1 MDLRDDIRRH
11 IERYTQEHSGN
22 RDGDGS
28 RYFDTPLVGF
38 ASSADRLFD
47 EYKRIIGPFHW
58 TPSQA
63 LEGGT
68 GKAGPAEGTVICWVL
83 PITRKTRMSNRGQD
97 RFPSR
102 EWARTRDFGERF
114 NNKLRGLMEEYL
126 IARGVRAVAPM
137 LSYLWDRVDD
147 PEVGL
152 ASNWS
157 ERHAAFAAGL
167 GTFSINGGFITPRG
181 IAHRLGSV
189 VTDIVLEPSK
199 RPYGDHMENC
209 LTCRGIEC
217 GECIRRCPF
226 GAISVESHNKYRCQS
241 YTYSAAFKALGNEY
255 GTSVTGCGLCQTNVP
270 CESSI
275 PEG

>member
-1 MDLRDDIRRH
+1 M
-11 IERYTQEHSGN
+11 
-22 RDGDGS
+22 
-28 RYFDTPLVGF
+28 
-38 ASSADRLFD
+38 
-47 EYKRIIGPFHW
+47 
-58 TPSQA
+58 
-63 LEGGT
+63 
-68 GKAGPAEGTVICWVL
+68 L

-199 RPYGDHMENC
+199 RPYGDHLENC
-209 LTCRGIEC
+209 RTCRGIKC

-241 YTYSAAFKALGNEY
+241 YTYSAAFKALGKEY
-255 GTSVTGCGLCQTNVP
+255 GTSDTG
-270 CESSI
+270 
-275 PEG
+275 